1 MKVIIQIPCYN
12 EAETLGVTLAALPSA
27 LPGVDEVEWLVI
39 DDGSTDGTAEVARRH
54 GVDHVVSLPANQG
67 LAKAFVA
74 GIEACLQ
81 AGADVIVNTDADNQ
95 YCADDIHKLVTPILE
110 CEAGMVVGE
119 RPIGDT
125 EHFSMTKKFL
135 QRIGSRVVRAASQ
148 TDVADAPSGFRA
160 ISRDAALQLNVF
172 SEYTYTLETIIQLG
186 QSGVPVKSVPI
197 RTNEDLRPSRL
208 VKSIGSYVR
217 RSIMTILRIFMVYRP
232 LRFFAFLGS
241 IPFIGGLIL
250 CIRWLIYFAQGME
263 RTRSPSLILAAI
275 LIVVAGQLWT
285 LGLVADLMA
294 ANRKML
300 ENIKGRV
307 RRFELGDAPPHRS
320 GPRVHDTGNGLLDGA
335 RAPEKAQTPEGVAE
349 R

>member
-12 EAETLGVTLAALPSA
+12 EAETLGATLVALPRA

-39 DDGSTDGTAEVARRH
+39 DDGSTDGTAKVAHRH
-54 GVDHVVSLPANQG
+54 GVDHVVSLPTNQG
-67 LAKAFVA
+67 LAKAFVV
-74 GIEACLQ
+74 GIEACLR

-95 YCADDIHKLVTPILE
+95 YCADDIPKLIAPILRR
-110 CEAGMVVGE
+110 EAGMVVGA
-119 RPIGDT
+119 RPIRDT
-125 EHFSMTKKFL
+125 EHFSATKKFL
-135 QRIGSRVVRAASQ
+135 QKLGSRVVRLASQ

-160 ISRDAALQLNVF
+160 ISREAALQLNVF

-186 QSGVPVKSVPI
+186 QIGVPVKSVPI

-232 LRFFAFLGS
+232 LRFFAILGS
-241 IPFIGGLIL
+241 IPFVGGMAL
-250 CIRWLIYFAQGME
+250 CIRWLVLFLGGME
-263 RTRSPSLILAAI
+263 QTRAPSLILAAI

-300 ENIKGRV
+300 ENVKSRV
-307 RRFELGDAPPHRS
+307 RRFELGDTSPYRNGGGRPPAKGAAD
-320 GPRVHDTGNGLLDGA
+320 GPP
-335 RAPEKAQTPEGVAE
+335 PEKARAPEGVAE